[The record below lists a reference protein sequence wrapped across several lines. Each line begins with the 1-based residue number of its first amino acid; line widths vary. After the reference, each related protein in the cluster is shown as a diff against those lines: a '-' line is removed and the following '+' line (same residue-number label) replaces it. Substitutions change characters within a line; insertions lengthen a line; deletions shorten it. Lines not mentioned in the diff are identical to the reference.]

1 MIISKTP
8 VRISFFG
15 GGTDY
20 PEYFNEFGGCVLSTT
35 IDKYVYI
42 TLNKIGGLLDDKYRI
57 AYKKIELCN
66 HIDEIEHPSV
76 RETLRYSG
84 ILDGLDIN
92 IFSDLPA
99 RTGLGSSSS
108 FTVGLLNA
116 LYAYNGQIISKLQLG
131 SEAIHIEKEILQEN
145 VGVQDQLAA
154 AFGGLNQMKLNA
166 NGYEVNPVAISQ
178 PRKQELEDSLILY
191 YTGISRFATEVLTEQ
206 VEKTKE
212 KKVLVE
218 LKDIYE
224 MVQIGQDMLSSNT
237 TSLSEFGKLLHTTWI
252 AKKKLST
259 AISNSHLDNMYDI
272 AMQSGALGGKLLGA
286 GGGGFFLFFVEPEK
300 KASFKLSM
308 NKFVE
313 IPFKFENE
321 GTKIIHIS

>member
-20 PEYFNEFGGCVLSTT
+20 PEYFNEYGGCVLSTT

-42 TLNKIGGLLDDKYRI
+42 TINKIGGLLDDKYRI

-66 HIDEIEHPSV
+66 SISEIEHPSV
-76 RETLRYSG
+76 RETLRYLN
-84 ILDGLDIN
+84 IIDGLDIN

-116 LYAYNGQIISKLQLG
+116 LYAYEGKIKSKLDYAQ
-131 SEAIHIEKEILQEN
+131 EAIYIEKEILNEN

-154 AFGGLNQMKLNA
+154 ACGGLNYMKLSSS
-166 NGYEVNPVAISQ
+166 GYEVNPIILSKE
-178 PRKQELEDSLILY
+178 RKLVLDSNLLLY

-206 VEKTKE
+206 IEKTKE
-212 KKVLVE
+212 RKVMVE
-218 LKDIYE
+218 LKDIYN
-224 MVQIGQDMLSSNT
+224 MVQDGIKILSDDSIP
-237 TSLSEFGKLLHTTWI
+237 LSDFGNLLDKTWQ
-252 AKKKLST
+252 AKKKLSS
-259 AISNSHLDNMYDI
+259 AISNGPIDEMYEI
-272 AMQSGALGGKLLGA
+272 AIKSGALGGKLLGA
-286 GGGGFFLFFVEPEK
+286 GGGGFFLFYVNKENQELFREK
-300 KASFKLSM
+300 MENFI
-308 NKFVE
+308 E
-313 IPFKFENE
+313 IPFSFEEE
-321 GTKIIHIS
+321 GSRIIHFS

>member
-20 PEYFNEFGGCVLSTT
+20 PEYFNEYGGCVLSTT

-42 TLNKIGGLLDDKYRI
+42 TINKIGGLLDDKYRI

-66 HIDEIEHPSV
+66 SISEIEHPSV
-76 RETLRYSG
+76 RETLRYLN
-84 ILDGLDIN
+84 IIDGLDIN

-116 LYAYNGQIISKLQLG
+116 LYAYEGKIKSKLDYAQ
-131 SEAIHIEKEILQEN
+131 EAIYIEKEILNEN

-154 AFGGLNQMKLNA
+154 ACGGLNYMKLSSS
-166 NGYEVNPVAISQ
+166 GYEVNPIILSKE
-178 PRKQELEDSLILY
+178 RKLVLDSNLLLY

-206 VEKTKE
+206 IEKTKE
-212 KKVLVE
+212 RKVMVE
-218 LKDIYE
+218 LKDIYN
-224 MVQIGQDMLSSNT
+224 MVQDGIKILSDDSIP
-237 TSLSEFGKLLHTTWI
+237 LSDFGNLLDKTWQ
-252 AKKKLST
+252 AKKKLSS
-259 AISNSHLDNMYDI
+259 AISNGPIDEMYEI
-272 AMQSGALGGKLLGA
+272 AIKSGALGGKLLGA
-286 GGGGFFLFFVEPEK
+286 GGGGFFLFYVNKENQESFREK
-300 KASFKLSM
+300 MGNFI
-308 NKFVE
+308 E
-313 IPFKFENE
+313 IPFSFEEE
-321 GTKIIHIS
+321 GSRIIHFS

>member
-1 MIISKTP
+1 MIITKTP

-42 TLNKIGGLLDDKYRI
+42 TINKIGGLLDEKYRI
-57 AYKKIELCN
+57 AYKKVELCST
-66 HIDEIEHPSV
+66 IDQIEHPSV
-76 RETLRYSG
+76 RETLRFME
-84 ILDGLDIN
+84 IQDGLDIN

-116 LYAYNGQIISKLQLG
+116 LYAYQGKVKSKMDYAK
-131 SEAIHIEKEILQEN
+131 EAIHIEKNILQEN

-154 AFGGLNQMKLNA
+154 AFGGLNYMKLTDT
-166 NGYEVNPVAISQ
+166 GYDVNPVVVHNS
-178 PRKQELEDSLILY
+178 RKKELESNLVLY
-191 YTGISRFATEVLTEQ
+191 YTGISRYATEVLKEQ

-212 KKVLVE
+212 KKVIVE
-218 LKDIYE
+218 LKDIYD
-224 MVQIGQDMLSSNT
+224 MVQQGQTILSNMT
-237 TSLSEFGKLLHTTWI
+237 TPLIEFGRLLNETWI

-259 AISNSHLDNMYDI
+259 TISNNHLDEMYGSAI
-272 AMQSGALGGKLLGA
+272 QAGAVGGKLLGA
-286 GGGGFFLFFVEPEK
+286 GGGGFFLFYVESDRQDDFK
-300 KASFKLSM
+300 KKMAQFI
-308 NKFVE
+308 E
-313 IPFKFENE
+313 IPFSFENE
-321 GTKIIHIS
+321 GTQVIHLS

>member
-42 TLNKIGGLLDDKYRI
+42 TINKIGGLLDENYRI
-57 AYKKIELCN
+57 AYKKVELC
-66 HIDEIEHPSV
+66 HSIDSIEHPSV
-76 RETLRYSG
+76 RETLRYLK
-84 ILDGLDIN
+84 IMDGLDIN

-116 LYAYNGQIISKLQLG
+116 LYAYEGKVKSKLDYAK
-131 SEAIHIEKEILQEN
+131 EAIHIEKNILQEN

-154 AFGGLNQMKLNA
+154 AVGGLNYMKLSSSD
-166 NGYEVNPVAISQ
+166 YEVNPIILSKE
-178 PRKQELEDSLILY
+178 RKKELDNNLLLY

-206 VEKTKE
+206 IEKTKE
-212 KKVLVE
+212 KKVMIE
-218 LKDIYE
+218 LKDIYD
-224 MVQIGQDMLSSNT
+224 MVQDGMKILSDGSIP
-237 TSLSEFGKLLHTTWI
+237 LSDFGYLLDKTWR
-252 AKKKLST
+252 AKKKLSS
-259 AISNSHLDNMYDI
+259 AISSGTIDEMYEI
-272 AMQSGALGGKLLGA
+272 AIRHGALGGKLLGA
-286 GGGGFFLFFVEPEK
+286 GGGGFFLFYVNSENQEPFRRKMEN
-300 KASFKLSM
+300 FI
-308 NKFVE
+308 E
-313 IPFKFENE
+313 IPFSFEGE
-321 GTKIIHIS
+321 GSRIIHLS